1 MLWSKS
7 PAQGREGR
15 SVRRP
20 VVPACEA
27 LEGRVVLSA
36 AVKSHLVDTLSGAAP
51 IHQARASQAP
61 VIGTITGQVTKE
73 TNNKGFRNVKIQL
86 LDGNGNVVETVNTNS
101 KGKYKLKVFQNGPYV
116 VREVVPKGFSQT
128 SPTFTFTPPT
138 GALSPGF
145 GNSSWAYST
154 GNSNPSNG
162 PVGPYAWDTIAPAGT
177 LPFESPIN
185 LTGPTTDLG
194 QVLSIHYNNTVPTHI
209 INNGHQF
216 QVQFPPD
223 NPADTVSVGG
233 QVFNLAQFHYHDP
246 SETTVNGQ
254 GFSMEEHFVNS
265 NAAGAETVLAVFL
278 QLGAHNNALDPIL
291 NAATANLSK
300 PNSTTTITT
309 PINFSQLLP
318 SSMQGWF
325 YQGSLTT
332 PPLSQ
337 PVNWFVFSTPITL
350 DSAQLKQYEAVASG
364 SGFLTNNRP
373 IQPTDGRQLNE
384 NNFDVNFQNQS
395 VANLNFA
402 VTPLLKTAK
411 A

>member
-1 MLWSKS
+1 MVLSKS
-7 PAQGREGR
+7 AVQLRDR
-15 SVRRP
+15 RKARRP
-20 VVPACEA
+20 AVPTCEA
-27 LEGRVVLSA
+27 LEGRLVLSA
-36 AVKSHLVDTLSGAAP
+36 AAATHLGV
-51 IHQARASQAP
+51 RASSVAAIHKDQASKAP
-61 VIGTITGQVTKE
+61 VIGLITGQVTKV
-73 TNNKGFRNVKIQL
+73 TNSKGFRNVKIQL
-86 LDGNGNVVETVNTNS
+86 LDGNGNVVETASTNS

-116 VREVVPKGFSQT
+116 VREVVPKGFRQT

-145 GNSSWAYST
+145 GSSSWAYST
-154 GNSNPSNG
+154 GNSDPSDG

-194 QVLSIHYNNTVPTHI
+194 QVLTINYKNTVPTKI
-209 INNGHQF
+209 VNNGHQF
-216 QVQFPPD
+216 QVQYPPD
-223 NPADTVSVGG
+223 NPDDTVSVGG

-254 GFSMEEHFVNS
+254 GYTMEEHFVNT

-278 QLGAHNNALDPIL
+278 QLGAHNDALDPIL

-300 PNSTTTITT
+300 PNSSTTITT

-318 SSMQGWF
+318 SSLQGWY

-373 IQPTDGRQLNE
+373 IQPTDGRKLNE
-384 NNFDVNFQNQS
+384 NDYDVNFQNQT
-395 VANLNFA
+395 VGNLNF
-402 VTPLLKTAK
+402 VITPLLKTAK